1 MSDQASTY
9 PPHDELLAQSARR
22 NPPRL
27 HWALVLI
34 FSLLTLG
41 LFSYIWFFVQAR
53 WVKRVQGMSYAY
65 GWTILCIVLW
75 SVSLLDYLS
84 RLVADNWSSS
94 SRYLEGLLAG
104 VYLVSI
110 FALQQELEEAIP
122 GMRLSGAMTFFFG
135 PVYFQ
140 YHLQRFQAPN

>member
-1 MSDQASTY
+1 M
-9 PPHDELLAQSARR
+9 HRVVVCLFAR
-22 NPPRL
+22 L
-27 HWALVLI
+27 
-34 FSLLTLG
+34 S
-41 LFSYIWFFVQAR
+41 
-53 WVKRVQGMSYAY
+53 VK
-65 GWTILCIVLW
+65 TC
-75 SVSLLDYLS
+75 
-84 RLVADNWSSS
+84 ADNWSSS